1 MIESKYYK
9 VDGVLGLHLDDY
21 IFGGEGMNNKT
32 DLDGDYNGDI
42 LSFRV
47 LMGGLSRKFPF
58 GSWDF
63 GKSMTFCSASIEN
76 DLLTVSMKIK
86 PLTIEKTRKTVVN
99 DICEEKS
106 GRGLR
111 QHISAGLRSR
121 QQRVCFKSIPQSPW
135 YPIVKDLNE
144 AN

>member
-1 MIESKYYK
+1 MY
-9 VDGVLGLHLDDY
+9 
-21 IFGGEGMNNKT
+21 
-32 DLDGDYNGDI
+32 
-42 LSFRV
+42 
-47 LMGGLSRKFPF
+47 GLSRKFPF

-63 GKSMTFCSASIEN
+63 GKSMKFCSASIEN

-135 YPIVKDLNE
+135 YPMVKDLNE
-144 AN
+144 ANKVLRFRKEVRKSFELRFHLHAEKVSAARFSVYITLMQFGQ